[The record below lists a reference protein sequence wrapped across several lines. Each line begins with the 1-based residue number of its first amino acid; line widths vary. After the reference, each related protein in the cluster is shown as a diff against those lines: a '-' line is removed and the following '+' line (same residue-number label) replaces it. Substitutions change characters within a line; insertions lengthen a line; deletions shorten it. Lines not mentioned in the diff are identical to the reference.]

1 MLKSKTIYLFDQ
13 RELQLLAIAV
23 EWQGVQSYYN
33 LKREGNP
40 KYNVHPV
47 IKLSTSCRSVIQ
59 SARKQRLGRTTQLS

>member
-23 EWQGVQSYYN
+23 QWQGVQSYYN

-47 IKLSTSCRSVIQ
+47 IKL
-59 SARKQRLGRTTQLS
+59 